1 MMFMLRRPV
10 PWEQRGDICNF
21 VIVDAREHIGEPGLR
36 IDSVQPRGLDQRIH
50 DRSPLAAPVRAREQL

>member
-1 MMFMLRRPV
+1 
-10 PWEQRGDICNF
+10 